1 MARRRKLE
9 PFRINLSRE
18 LTPLEA
24 LGVTL
29 VLSLEAYVP
38 DWPGCTDAQL
48 EKVSRDVIKH
58 LRNEADKILDRS
70 KA

>member
-1 MARRRKLE
+1 MARNPKPE
-9 PFRINLSRE
+9 PFKPDWH
-18 LTPLEA
+18 LTPIEA

-29 VLSLEAYVP
+29 SMSLFKHIP
-38 DWPGCTDAQL
+38 NWPGCTDDQL

-70 KA
+70 TT